1 MIRRTLLILAN
12 VVVLGLMALHLH
24 DGYQV
29 NRFAG
34 VGGPEEYRRQ
44 KYEQLERLLCKL
56 DHLPPEQQEQ
66 ERRRIDDQIAEMEA
80 GLPTVELGKEL
91 RRLK

>member
-1 MIRRTLLILAN
+1 MIRRKLLILAN
-12 VVVLGLMALHLH
+12 VVVLGLMAMHLH
-24 DGYQV
+24 DSYQV

-44 KYEQLERLLCKL
+44 KYEQLERLRGKL
-56 DHLPPEQQEQ
+56 AHLPEEARRL
-66 ERRRIDDQIAEMEA
+66 EERRIDDQIAEMEA